1 MGTYMP
7 YTVEPRPEGGLQ
19 VKLAIQ
25 RKKISPVST
34 ANGFE
39 GVNGVVSDGDSGI
52 KGEKE
57 E

>member
-1 MGTYMP
+1 MP

-25 RKKISPVST
+25 RKKTYPVSA
-34 ANGFE
+34 ANGSD
-39 GVNGVVSDGDSGI
+39 GVNGVVSNGDSGI
-52 KGEKE
+52 KGGKE